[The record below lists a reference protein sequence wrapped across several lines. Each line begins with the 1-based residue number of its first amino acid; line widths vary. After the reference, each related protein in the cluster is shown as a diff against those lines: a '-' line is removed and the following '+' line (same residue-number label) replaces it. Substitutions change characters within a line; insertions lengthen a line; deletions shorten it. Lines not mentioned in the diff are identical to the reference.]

1 MNGQKLEEMIK
12 PAESPGGKPNL
23 RAYQDE
29 EGVWTAGYGR
39 NLQAMTI
46 TPECAENWIQEDIYT
61 AYLEAKKFNEYNLLD
76 TDARQNAFIE
86 LVFNLGATRLR
97 GFVHMLA
104 YISAQVWDKAAEELL
119 ASKWAGQVKK
129 DRAQRLAS
137 MLRTGEFPK

>member
-1 MNGQKLEEMIK
+1 MNGQKLEQMIK

-61 AYLEAKKFNEYNLLD
+61 AHMEAQKFPEYKSLD

-86 LVFNLGATRLR
+86 LSFNLGAARLR

-104 YISAQVWDKAAEELL
+104 AIARKDWETAANELL

-129 DRAQRLAS
+129 DRAQRLAG
-137 MLRTGEFPK
+137 MLRTGEFPA